1 MADSYESFYYGS
13 VSPLD
18 PKYGELFTG
27 YRVSAGRIGAST
39 SIQTADQIREVS
51 ARLSE
56 GMKVVEVGTTQ
67 PELFETIPKQHM
79 KEIHRLS
86 KLTGSETTVHAP
98 IIEPSGLTEH
108 GWNEAF
114 RDAAER
120 RLLSVVERAHE
131 LNPQG
136 NTPVTIHASA
146 IPGADYMKTE
156 EGAAK
161 VYDVA
166 IDQES
171 GQMIPLKRELAFYPE
186 TPAAKMKEG
195 EVRTPE
201 EQLGMINRGDWSS
214 KISNMAITKKHGD
227 EILTRLAPH
236 LIDLQQKLKEGM
248 LTADEQR
255 KSLPEIKR
263 ADMFFDSVQAT
274 FRPLFNIA
282 YKFVGTNP
290 EETELGRK
298 VLKSIADDWQ
308 KFNEEIG
315 KGKINQFNMPFAK
328 SKLLDETFQK
338 LGQLREYHPDPAN
351 PGRIINLT
359 PQVYKNVEKFA
370 VDKSAQTFGD
380 IAFKAYEKYKDTAPM
395 ICIENPPAGSAFARA
410 EDMRG
415 LIKKS
420 REKFEELAKKGGYS
434 ASEAHAAAEKMIGA
448 TWDVGHINMLRKGG
462 FTKEDIVRESEK
474 IAPYVKHIH
483 LTDNFGYAD
492 THLPVGMGE
501 VPTKEILKE
510 MEKAGFTGKEIMEAG
525 GFVAQFKTSPHPFV
539 LEALGSPIYSA
550 YMQPFWNQ
558 ARATYGGY
566 FAGYGTM
573 LPDQHFSMYGAGFSG
588 MPAELGGQI
597 PGKQSRLSGTP
608 IE

>member
-1 MADSYESFYYGS
+1 MAGNYESFYYGS

-18 PKYGELFTG
+18 PKYGELFSG
-27 YRVSAGRIGAST
+27 YRVPAGRIGAST

-56 GMKVVEVGTTQ
+56 GMKIVEVGTTQ
-67 PELFETIPKQHM
+67 PEIFETIPKQHM

-86 KLTGSETTVHAP
+86 KLTGTETTVHAP

-146 IPGADYMKTE
+146 IPGADYMKTI

-166 IDQES
+166 IDQET
-171 GQMIPLKRELAFYPE
+171 GQMIPLKREFAFYPE
-186 TPAAKMKEG
+186 TPAAKMKGG

-227 EILTRLAPH
+227 EILTRLAPN
-236 LIDLQQKLKEGM
+236 LIDLQQKMKEGT
-248 LTADEQR
+248 LTAEEMKR
-255 KSLPEIKR
+255 SMPEINR
-263 ADMFFDSVQAT
+263 ADMFFNSVQAS
-274 FRPLFNIA
+274 FRPLFNTA
-282 YKFVGTNP
+282 YKFVGTNS
-290 EETELGRK
+290 EETELGRR

-308 KFNEEIG
+308 KFHEEAE

-338 LGQLREYHPDPAN
+338 LGQLREYPDPKN
-351 PGRIINLT
+351 PERIINLT
-359 PQVYKNVEKFA
+359 PQIYSNIEDFA
-370 VDKSAQTFGD
+370 INKSAQTFGD
-380 IAFKAYEKYKDTAPM
+380 IAFKAYEKYKNTAPM
-395 ICIENPPAGSAFARA
+395 ICLENPPVGSAFARA
-410 EDMRG
+410 EDMRE

-420 REKFEELAKKGGYS
+420 RENFEELAKEGGYS
-434 ASEAHAAAEKMIGA
+434 ASEARAAAEKMIGA

-501 VPTKEILKE
+501 VPVKEILKE
-510 MEKAGFTGKEIMEAG
+510 MEKAGFAGKEIMEAG

-558 ARATYGGY
+558 ARASYGGY
-566 FAGYGTM
+566 FSGYGTM